1 MEASPVV
8 AARNP
13 FRFDGPPAFPLR
25 RSAAACPLFRFDGPP
40 RPARF
45 SASTVSRGL
54 PAFPLRRPA
63 AACPLFR
70 FDGPLRPV
78 AFRKTSKFVDIGR
91 IPAIS
96 LQFL

>member
-25 RSAAACPLFRFDGPP
+25 RSAAACPLFRFDGLP

-45 SASTVSRGL
+45 SASTVRCGPSLFEKRRNSSILGE
-54 PAFPLRRPA
+54 FLRY
-63 AACPLFR
+63 ACNSC
-70 FDGPLRPV
+70 
-78 AFRKTSKFVDIGR
+78 KNMSKYPSQKQKNNWGGQ
-91 IPAIS
+91 S
-96 LQFL
+96 YGG